1 MFPVNKAKRR
11 RPSAPT
17 IIVLVVLTALLIAGA
32 ANAWQVWGTTL
43 LARQGVGQRVAT
55 LRDSFASAPAPSGDT
70 PLVGQPVIGE
80 DAWVLRVDKLG
91 LTWPITAGVDGAQL
105 ASGIGWYPSSARPGQ
120 VGNCVVAGQ
129 RITHGEP
136 FARLLDLAAGDKV
149 SIETDV
155 ATFTYTITLAPAD
168 LTVNSGDSW
177 VLDPVPGKPERE
189 PSEALLTL
197 TTAEDIFPTA
207 DRSVGFATLTSTE
220 PR

>member
-1 MFPVNKAKRR
+1 MNKAKRR

-17 IIVLVVLTALLIAGA
+17 IIVIVVLIGLLLVGA

-43 LARQGVGQRVAT
+43 LARQGVDQRVAT
-55 LRDSFASAPAPSGDT
+55 LRDSFASAPAPKDDT
-70 PLVGQPVIGE
+70 PLVGQPVMGK
-80 DAWVLRVDKLG
+80 DAWVLRIDKLG
-91 LTWPITAGVDGAQL
+91 LAWPIVAGVDDTQL
-105 ASGIGWYPSSARPGQ
+105 ASGVGWYPSSARPGQ

-136 FARLLDLAAGDKV
+136 FARLLDLAVGDTV

-168 LTVNSGDSW
+168 LTVTSGDSW
-177 VLDPVPGKPERE
+177 VLDPVPGKPEQE
-189 PSEALLTL
+189 PAEALLTL
-197 TTAEDIFPTA
+197 TTAEDLFPTA